1 MKTIIKT
8 TAIAICT
15 FIATAVQAQQL
26 VAFKENG
33 KAGFKD
39 QSGKIIIAPKY
50 DDYRTKDA
58 SRTKDDEVYRVAINE
73 KWGLIDGKTGKEL
86 TSLKYEKINAFSD
99 GLAGVLL
106 DLKWGFVDKNG
117 KEVFPLKYDEP
128 SADGVYGVGYDFYDG
143 IAVVSIGYKYGVIDK
158 TGKEVVP
165 FKYHSIGEFSEG
177 MASIRLADKF
187 GFVNKNG
194 KEIVPA
200 KYDDVQRFDDGF
212 AKVSLA
218 GKWGTIDK
226 TGKQVIAVKYD
237 DIQDFG
243 RGLACVGIGDNWGY
257 VDTTGKEVIPLKFE
271 KTFWADENTIHA
283 RKPDGTIVKFDKK
296 GNVLDRKSTRLN
308 S

>member
-1 MKTIIKT
+1 MKTILKT

-26 VAFKENG
+26 VVFEENG

-86 TSLKYEKINAFSD
+86 TPLKYKKINAFSD

-106 DLKWGFVDKNG
+106 DFKWGFIDKNG

-128 SADGVYGVGYDFYDG
+128 SPYGVYGLGYDFYDG
-143 IAVVSIGYKYGVIDK
+143 IAVVSIGYKCGVIDK
-158 TGKEVVP
+158 TGKEIVP

-187 GFVNKNG
+187 GFVNKSG

-200 KYDDVQRFDDGF
+200 KYDDVRRFKDGF

-226 TGKQVIAVKYD
+226 TGKEIIAVKYD
-237 DIQDFG
+237 DIHDFN

-271 KTFWADENTIHA
+271 ETFWADENTIHA
-283 RKPDGTIVKFDKK
+283 RKADGTVVKFDKK
-296 GNVLDRKSTRLN
+296 GNELKKENR
-308 S
+308 

>member
-8 TAIAICT
+8 TAISICT
-15 FIATAVQAQQL
+15 FIATAVQSQQL
-26 VAFKENG
+26 VVFKENG

-58 SRTKDDEVYRVAINE
+58 TRAKDDEVYRVAINE

-86 TSLKYEKINAFSD
+86 TPLKYEKINAFSD

-106 DLKWGFVDKNG
+106 DLKWGFIDKNG

-128 SADGVYGVGYDFYDG
+128 SADGVYGLGYDFYDG

-158 TGKEVVP
+158 TGKEIVP

-187 GFVNKNG
+187 GFVNKSG

-200 KYDDVQRFDDGF
+200 KYDDVQRFEDGF

-237 DIQDFG
+237 DIHDFN
-243 RGLACVGIGDNWGY
+243 RGLACVGIGDNYGY

-271 KTFWADENTIHA
+271 KTYWADEYTIYA
-283 RKPDGTIVKFDKK
+283 RKADGTVVKFDKK
-296 GNVLDRKSTRLN
+296 GNVLK
-308 S
+308 